1 MTDFS
6 AWLDGT
12 AARVFA
18 LCATLFV
25 LMNAGA
31 IALVVAKRD
40 RGLVNRWTARWLAA
54 NLALVGAGLG
64 VPVAAKVVRL
74 TVDAFAAS
82 KSLPLPADQEPEQQQ
97 ITPPPPRR

>member
-25 LMNAGA
+25 VMNAGA

-74 TVDAFAAS
+74 TVVAFGAS
-82 KSLPLPADQEPEQQQ
+82 KSLPLPTDQESDQQQ
-97 ITPPPPRR
+97 LTPPPPRR